1 MKTAIF
7 IIVGI
12 ALIISAILMYFLLV
26 KKNKATKRVKI
37 DEEFINNLINYL
49 GEISNLESVNTE
61 NGRLI
66 IKVKDLDIVN
76 LEGIKSLSSGVF
88 ITGNT
93 IKTLFRLDSKLI
105 CAALE
110 ERIK

>member
-1 MKTAIF
+1 MKVA
-7 IIVGI
+7 IIVIAIIAIVVVI
-12 ALIISAILMYFLLV
+12 ALICFLIF
-26 KKNKATKRVKI
+26 KNKKKTKRIKI
-37 DEEFINNLINYL
+37 DEDFINNLLTYL
-49 GEISNLESVNTE
+49 GEASNLESVNTE

-88 ITGNT
+88 ITGNS
-93 IKTLFRLDSKLI
+93 IKTLFRLDSQLI
-105 CAALE
+105 CSALE